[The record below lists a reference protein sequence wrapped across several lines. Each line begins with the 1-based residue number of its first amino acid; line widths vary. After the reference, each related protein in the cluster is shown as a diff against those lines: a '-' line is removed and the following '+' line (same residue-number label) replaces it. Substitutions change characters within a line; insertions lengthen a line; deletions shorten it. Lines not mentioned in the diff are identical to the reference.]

1 MTHWNNLMEK
11 AWEEFTK
18 KPRKPATL
26 KYYRQTLEEFMDYTN
41 ASILAADDSHANRY
55 YQHLLASMS
64 SNKLKGTTAYKK
76 FKVLNS
82 FCEFLVL
89 SDSFSID
96 INPFKRYLL
105 FLKEYDQTNISRT
118 LSLSETDR
126 LLSACEQN
134 LFAFTIISLVYRTA
148 MKPQDICQLKIHDF
162 FSDPSG
168 TYIQLHKN
176 SRIHIVALTDDII
189 DLLNTYIQRYHLD
202 LSESSQYF
210 FLNRLSRPLNE
221 RYLERMMKFYCKKA
235 GISTYTLHDVR
246 STCASVMYSYQVQEE
261 DISRKMNIGIQG
273 IRRYNKNIPQADLLK
288 RADQLV
294 KIQIL
299 PPSNKEEA

>member
-1 MTHWNNLMEK
+1 MSNWNESMED
-11 AWEEFTK
+11 AWNEFVK

-26 KYYRQTLEEFMDYTN
+26 KYYRQTLEEFMDDTN
-41 ASILAADDSHANRY
+41 SSILTADDTHAEAY
-55 YQHLLASMS
+55 YQHLLSAMKA
-64 SNKLKGTTAYKK
+64 NKLKGTTAYKK

-82 FCEFLVL
+82 FREFLVL
-89 SDSFSID
+89 SDNFSMD

-105 FLKEYDQTNISRT
+105 FLKEYDQTNVSRT
-118 LSLSETDR
+118 LSLSETDQ

-148 MKPQDICQLKIHDF
+148 MKPQDVCCLKIRDF

-168 TYIQLHKN
+168 TYIQLQKN
-176 SRIHIVALTDDII
+176 SRIHIIALTDDII
-189 DLLNTYIQRYHLD
+189 ALLNSYIQYYKLD
-202 LSESSQYF
+202 LTDTSQYF

-235 GISTYTLHDVR
+235 KISPYTLHDVR
-246 STCASVMYSYQVQEE
+246 STCASVMYSYQVKEE

-288 RADQLV
+288 QADQLV

-299 PPSNKEEA
+299 PPQKESL